1 MSEGTP
7 PPIETR
13 MDYSAEDVRG
23 LAEFVDKLA
32 GRISDAVALA
42 RSARSD
48 LEEGWDDNTGA
59 KARASLTVG
68 ADQAEVLGQKAGG
81 FANTLRTYA
90 GILSRANDH
99 LEDAREAGRLFIE
112 GTVMSYPDEPV
123 PVQPRE
129 VLESTGDPDQDAH
142 RDWLISHRDAYWD
155 VHDHVEDAKRVL
167 RETDLE
173 NSVQE
178 LREMVF
184 FTELSM
190 VNGGVEQVAAAYNA
204 RFLRNADIRAGAMLN
219 WPARTPA
226 DRMLNQQLAAR
237 QREFAVERVRSNP
250 AGLVEKISKSWVSH
264 GTTVFGIAFDIYNG
278 VEPEKAIFTGFAGG
292 AIGAF
297 AAGLVGPPGWTTVLV
312 GGLAGTAGSAAAKGI
327 WDWWVPD
334 PIKDGLVDGREYLQ
348 RQYQRSSSEKEWREE
363 YRDESGRRW
372 PGHDLKGP

>member
-90 GILSRANDH
+90 GILSRANEH
-99 LEDAREAGRLFIE
+99 LHDAREAGRLFIE

-155 VHDHVEDAKRVL
+155 VHHKVEDAKRTL
-167 RETDLE
+167 RETELTDTAE
-173 NSVQE
+173 N
-178 LREMVF
+178 LKNTAF

-190 VNGGVEQVAAAYNA
+190 VNGGIEQVAAAYNA
-204 RFLRNADIRAGAMLN
+204 RFLHNAEARAGAMLN

-226 DRMLNQQLAAR
+226 DSLFNQRLAEQ
-237 QREFAVERVRSNP
+237 QRAFAVERTRGNP
-250 AGLVEKISKSWVSH
+250 ADLVAKISRSWMSNGV
-264 GTTVFGIAFDIYNG
+264 TVFGVAFEIYNG
-278 VEPEKAIFTGFAGG
+278 VEPEKAIFTGLTGSAVGI
-292 AIGAF
+292 AV
-297 AAGLVGPPGWTTVLV
+297 GLALPVGWSAVLV
-312 GGLAGTAGSAAAKGI
+312 GGIAGGGTSLAAG
-327 WDWWVPD
+327 WVWENRIPET
-334 PIKDGLVDGREYLQ
+334 IKDGLADVREQFQ
-348 RQYQRSSSEKEWREE
+348 RDQQRTQSEREWGEE
-363 YRDESGRRW
+363 YREESGRQW